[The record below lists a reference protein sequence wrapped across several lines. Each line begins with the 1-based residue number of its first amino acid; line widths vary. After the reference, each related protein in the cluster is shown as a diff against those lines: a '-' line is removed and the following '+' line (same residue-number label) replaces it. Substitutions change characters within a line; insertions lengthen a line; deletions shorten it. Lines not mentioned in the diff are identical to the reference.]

1 MFGKC
6 DEAKEGIVAPDTFM
20 KCLSMTNL
28 KFGEEECKDLEK
40 KLRANEPSGQIKYQ
54 DFLNCCYLSFIY
66 QREEKLKL
74 LLYQLDEQKSGKVS
88 IKTLKEVLS
97 SPEFKFPMDALEK
110 IFTQELFMAM
120 PSDPETLI
128 DYSQFLLILRDNLE
142 SLP

>member
-1 MFGKC
+1 M
-6 DEAKEGIVAPDTFM
+6 
-20 KCLSMTNL
+20 
-28 KFGEEECKDLEK
+28 
-40 KLRANEPSGQIKYQ
+40 
-54 DFLNCCYLSFIY
+54 
-66 QREEKLKL
+66 KL